1 MSRYRS
7 NDLKVARALIEKSHD
22 MVRQVIRMRTL
33 PFA

>member
-7 NDLKVARALIEKSHD
+7 NDLKVARAFVDKSHD
-22 MVRQVIRMRTL
+22 VVRQVISMRTL